1 MDVHIRWMIRKDMP
15 EVIAI
20 DEDCFW
26 NPWDEKE
33 WLAIAR
39 ERATI
44 THIAE
49 YCDQVIGVMV
59 VTLFKTKIELVKIM
73 VKPGFQRQLVG
84 DLLIAKLRGKMN
96 PTRNRITTVVP
107 DDNLG
112 AHLFLR
118 AMGFKATGI
127 EDDFYLFELTKK
139 GRVTA

>member
-1 MDVHIRWMIRKDMP
+1 MDVAIRWMIRRDMP
-15 EVIAI
+15 EVMAI
-20 DEDCFW
+20 DEACFW
-26 NPWDEKE
+26 NPWEEKE
-33 WLAIAR
+33 WIAIQR

-49 YCDQVIGVMV
+49 YDNQVIGAMV
-59 VTLFKTKIELVKIM
+59 VTLNRTKIELVKIM
-73 VKPGFQRQLVG
+73 VAPEFQRQLVG

-96 PTRNRITTVVP
+96 STRNRITSVVP
-107 DDNLG
+107 DDNLP

-118 AMGFKATGI
+118 AMGFVATAV